1 MSDSVRINIT
11 ATDNASKVF
20 GAVGGAASKMGS
32 QLDDVG
38 DAFRALTKD
47 YGMTEAAA
55 RDLLASQGM
64 VVTSL
69 DKVDTAA
76 TDAARS
82 VAELEP
88 ALNDAATA
96 AETTGRSLRDMD
108 SELRNIGLGI
118 GVLATGAALA
128 GQSFRD
134 QQIVVDSLRRT
145 YGEAADGLI
154 DFANEL
160 QNTTNFSNDAAM
172 AAIDSFGTLARNYDL
187 NTQQIR
193 ELTQASADLAAV
205 KGIGLVDAA
214 TRVQAAIRGEAES
227 AEYLGL
233 TMNQMAIDHDNV
245 TFSMSNAEAGAFRF
259 NAVMD
264 QSAFAMGAAADQA
277 DTTYGSMVDLR
288 DGVQDAAQSFGEFLG
303 PVGEVGAFMADNAIQ
318 FAAAGL
324 ALTQL
329 GKAAVATR
337 TVMMSLAATH
347 TSVALLGTALGPVG
361 LVAAAGLAGVGILKL
376 ADALHTSYAEAAEA
390 AIEETQELKT
400 ILEEL
405 GTSDP
410 AAILG
415 KRMAAAFDVAIEAS
429 ENYRSELAK
438 LEAERAKAEAAMQ
451 TPAFDQAEFDR
462 EFARLEMLDA
472 QIAALKEQQDQIELT
487 KQELQAFTDAEQAYA
502 DVLENTGPGRQNQLN
517 AIQASW
523 DLYKQEII
531 TLQDFAETVELVASR
546 TENYNALAQEQI
558 YAQQELESHMSET
571 ARTAA
576 DQAESYSELATQT
589 DDATDA
595 LNALKTVAMA
605 ADAPMKAI
613 ANWLVNGVEAGEEF
627 AESTEQASDAIDAL
641 RAVAEAAEAPMVAI
655 ANWFVNGVEGAEEM
669 ATAIMG
675 AAEAM
680 SALQTAGTAAIPWL
694 ADMLVNGV
702 DNTEAA
708 EALAEMYKNLGEALD
723 EAGESAGAFAEN
735 FADIALAIAQ
745 DDLVQAFEA
754 VTAGYTATT
763 TAMENSFRVIVGNT
777 NAIASQSES
786 INDWSSEISHAVDQ
800 FDEWGNYIGTWST
813 LDSLVSQNVITQ
825 GEYNAALDA
834 HNQIWN
840 ANLSI
845 QEDVL
850 SIQAQQAPVIAAAA
864 EAQAEYL
871 EGIEHAGTAQQT
883 LALAYM
889 DSATAAQALS
899 LAQAYIA
906 DTDTFGPM
914 LESAANL
921 DPFLAAIL
929 TDMGLIAQQED
940 KTWKVIA
947 QPEGM
952 SEVELLTDAVSS
964 LEDTIVS
971 IFVEVDDSELVAM
984 DQMLQESGLPG
995 GGGLVGGG
1003 GGGRNIVVTLTAE
1016 TADAD
1021 AKIDATT
1028 GKLTTWDGATG
1039 TGDVLAVNTDAVS
1052 KIQLA
1057 SGNLD
1062 TWDASSGNAAIEASD
1077 NASGKIASVSGA
1089 LSALNGKTATTYI
1102 NTVYTTTYQ
1111 TVGSPGGMFFGHG
1124 GVVDNYAT
1132 GGVVAEMGEWGP
1144 EMLHFPNGGV
1154 AMARTPGIYS
1164 VPQGTYVDTA
1174 PATAAKVQS
1183 LSGGINV
1190 TINVAGSVGVD
1201 DLTEQVTR
1209 QLVPALQRAASQHMR
1224 SYGL

>member
-1 MSDSVRINIT
+1 MSDSVRIDIH

-20 GAVGGAASKMGS
+20 GAVGGAAAKMGN

-38 DAFRALTKD
+38 DAFTALTKD
-47 YGMTEAAA
+47 YGMTEDAA
-55 RDLLASQGM
+55 RELLASQGM
-64 VVTSL
+64 VVSSL

-76 TDAARS
+76 RDAARG
-82 VAELEP
+82 VEQLEKETEQLEP
-88 ALNDAATA
+88 ALREAGTA
-96 AETTGRSLRDMD
+96 AETTGRSLRDMG
-108 SELRNIGLGI
+108 SEVRDIGLGL
-118 GVLATGAALA
+118 GVLGAAVALS

-134 QQIVVDSLRRT
+134 QEIAVNTLRRT
-145 YGEAADGLI
+145 YGDATDDMLA
-154 DFANEL
+154 FAEGI
-160 QNTTNFSNDAAM
+160 QDSTNFSNDAMLQSANT
-172 AAIDSFGTLARNYDL
+172 AATLARNYGF
-187 NTQQIR
+187 TFQEIQQVLQI
-193 ELTQASADLAAV
+193 SADLAAAT
-205 KGIGLVDAA
+205 GFSLEDA
-214 TRVQAAIRGEAES
+214 TQRVVAALRGEAEA
-227 AEYLGL
+227 AEQLGL
-233 TMNQMAIDHDNV
+233 TMNQAAIDSENL
-245 TFSMSNAEAGAFRF
+245 TLSMSNQEAGHFRL
-259 NAVMD
+259 NALVE
-264 QSAFAMGAAADQA
+264 QSAFAMGAAAEQA
-277 DTTYGSMVDLR
+277 DTTYGAMSELR
-288 DGVQDAAQSFGEFLG
+288 DTVQDAAQSFGEFIG
-303 PVGEVGAFMADNAIQ
+303 PLGEVGAFMADNAIQ
-318 FAAAGL
+318 FAAAGI

-329 GKAAVATR
+329 SKAVIATR
-337 TVMMSLAATH
+337 TALMGLTGATTTVAA
-347 TSVALLGTALGPVG
+347 LGAALGPIG
-361 LVAAAGLAGVGILKL
+361 LVATVGLAVAALYEFEGNLNETYYSAIKQAEQGTKDLDEAVAHLFATGNTLAFLGERGQELFPGIQEDIANMRILEGQISTLQAQGGPQNDEQRAMLAGWRAELDLLIDTYGESSSSALESTVSAQKL
-376 ADALHTSYAEAAEA
+376 ADAQAAL
-390 AIEETQELKT
+390 T
-400 ILEEL
+400 
-405 GTSDP
+405 
-410 AAILG
+410 AIL
-415 KRMAAAFDVAIEAS
+415 I
-429 ENYRSELAK
+429 
-438 LEAERAKAEAAMQ
+438 
-451 TPAFDQAEFDR
+451 
-462 EFARLEMLDA
+462 
-472 QIAALKEQQDQIELT
+472 
-487 KQELQAFTDAEQAYA
+487 
-502 DVLENTGPGRQNQLN
+502 NQ
-517 AIQASW
+517 
-523 DLYKQEII
+523 
-531 TLQDFAETVELVASR
+531 
-546 TENYNALAQEQI
+546 
-558 YAQQELESHMSET
+558 
-571 ARTAA
+571 
-576 DQAESYSELATQT
+576 
-589 DDATDA
+589 
-595 LNALKTVAMA
+595 
-605 ADAPMKAI
+605 
-613 ANWLVNGVEAGEEF
+613 GE
-627 AESTEQASDAIDAL
+627 
-641 RAVAEAAEAPMVAI
+641 
-655 ANWFVNGVEGAEEM
+655 
-669 ATAIMG
+669 G
-675 AAEAM
+675 AAEANEQLVELFANFDRGEIGAEELLEDLILIGDSLDDFNRIAAQSGVAASDLSGDM
-680 SALQTAGTAAIPWL
+680 ANMSREFSESTIGIDGATESLNALFILLRELDTSMVPGRSPISEFARQMEAAADAANDVNTAIRGGVDDSVSALSDQEAALADSVSDANAAINAQTVGLEGVAALSEDATAAL
-694 ADMLVNGV
+694 AATKEAFAATGEAWDAA
-702 DNTEAA
+702 AA
-708 EALAEMYKNLGEALD
+708 EQLAAAQEL
-723 EAGESAGAFAEN
+723 
-735 FADIALAIAQ
+735 LATTLEGVASQ
-745 DDLVQAFEA
+745 
-754 VTAGYTATT
+754 YTATT
-763 TAMENSFRVIVGNT
+763 AAMENSFRVIVGNT
-777 NAIASQSES
+777 DAIASQSQ
-786 INDWSSEISHAVDQ
+786 AVDDWAHQ
-800 FDEWGNYIGTWST
+800 IRILGDDHRNLNT
-813 LDSLVSQNVITQ
+813 LLDDGLITQ
-825 GEYNAALDA
+825 TQYGAAVQA
-834 HNQIWN
+834 TMEINRANQ
-840 ANLSI
+840 SI
-845 QEDVL
+845 QENIL
-850 SIQAQQAPVIAAAA
+850 AIQAQQAPVLA
-864 EAQAEYL
+864 EALAAQDAYVASLATGSAE
-871 EGIEHAGTAQQT
+871 AQT

-889 DSATAAQALS
+889 DSATAAQALG
-899 LAQAYIA
+899 LAQSYIS
-906 DTDTFGPM
+906 DQDTFGPM

-929 TDMGLIAQQED
+929 SDMGLIAQQED